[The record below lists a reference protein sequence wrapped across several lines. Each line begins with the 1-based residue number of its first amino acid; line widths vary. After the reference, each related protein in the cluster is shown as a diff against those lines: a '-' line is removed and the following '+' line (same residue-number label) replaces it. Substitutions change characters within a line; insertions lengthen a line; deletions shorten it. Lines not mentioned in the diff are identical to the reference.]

1 MKIKFIITVNPHGGK
16 KLGPRL
22 LNRVKPLF
30 EAKGIELFVVETTF
44 AGHAKEL
51 ANQLNITEYDGF
63 IGIGGDGTL
72 HEIINGMLSRH
83 DGRKIPIGIIPGG
96 SGNSYMHDLQLTNP
110 LKAAKAIING
120 KTRALDT
127 AKVEVN
133 HIIKYSNNM
142 IGWGLVTDVGN
153 QAEHFRWLGTNRYTI
168 LSVVEVLRHKSR
180 PATLIMDDK
189 KIEDEFTFIIACNSI
204 HVGKGMKMAPKARLD
219 DGLID
224 LIVIRSGVSRTRLL
238 QVLPK
243 LFDGSHINEP
253 ELEYYQTSQFSL
265 IPETDEILNIDGEI
279 MGSTPIQVNVIP
291 KAFEMFVS

>member
-1 MKIKFIITVNPHGGK
+1 MKFIITVNPHGGK

-96 SGNSYMHDLQLTNP
+96 SGNSYMHDLQLIDP

-279 MGSTPIQVNVIP
+279 MGSTPIKVEMISN
-291 KAFEMFVS
+291 AFDMFAS

>member
-1 MKIKFIITVNPHGGK
+1 MKFIITVNPHGGK

-96 SGNSYMHDLQLTNP
+96 SGNSYMHDLQLTDP
-110 LKAAKAIING
+110 LKAAKAIINE

-127 AKVEVN
+127 TKIEVN

-153 QAEHFRWLGTNRYTI
+153 KAEHFRWLGTNRYTI

-180 PATLIMDDK
+180 PAALIMDDK

-224 LIVIRSGVSRTRLL
+224 LIVIRSDVSRTRLL

>member
-1 MKIKFIITVNPHGGK
+1 MKFIITVNPHGGK

-22 LNRVKPLF
+22 LYRVKPLF

-96 SGNSYMHDLQLTNP
+96 SGNSYMHDLNLTDP

-120 KTRALDT
+120 KTRSLDT

-168 LSVVEVLRHKSR
+168 LSVVAVLRHKSR

>member
-1 MKIKFIITVNPHGGK
+1 MKFIITVNPHGGK

-30 EAKGIELFVVETTF
+30 EAKGIELFVVKTTF

-96 SGNSYMHDLQLTNP
+96 SGNSYMHDLQLTDP
-110 LKAAKAIING
+110 LKATKAIING

-153 QAEHFRWLGTNRYTI
+153 KAEHFRWLGTNRYTI

-189 KIEDEFTFIIACNSI
+189 KIEDEFIFIIACNSI

>member
-1 MKIKFIITVNPHGGK
+1 MKFIITVNPHGGK

-96 SGNSYMHDLQLTNP
+96 SGNSYMHDLQLTDP
-110 LKAAKAIING
+110 LKAAKAIINEQ
-120 KTRALDT
+120 TRALDT
-127 AKVEVN
+127 AKIEVN
-133 HIIKYSNNM
+133 PIIKYSNNM

-153 QAEHFRWLGTNRYTI
+153 KAEHFRWLGTNRYTI

-189 KIEDEFTFIIACNSI
+189 KIEDEFIFIIACNSI

-224 LIVIRSGVSRTRLL
+224 LIVIRAGVSRTRLL

>member
-1 MKIKFIITVNPHGGK
+1 MKFILTVNPHGGTKQGPLLLK
-16 KLGPRL
+16 K
-22 LNRVKPLF
+22 VKPIF
-30 EAKGIELFVVETTF
+30 DAAGAELFIIETTF
-44 AGHAKEL
+44 AGHAQEL
-51 ANQLNITEYDGF
+51 ANQLNLSAYDGF

-72 HEIINGMLSRH
+72 HEITNGMLSRY
-83 DGRKIPIGIIPGG
+83 DGNKIPIGIIPGG
-96 SGNSYMHDLQLTNP
+96 SGNSYMHDLNLTDP

-180 PATLIMDDK
+180 PAKLIMDDK

>member
-1 MKIKFIITVNPHGGK
+1 MKFILTVNPHGGTKQGPLLLK
-16 KLGPRL
+16 K
-22 LNRVKPLF
+22 VKPLF
-30 EAKGIELFVVETTF
+30 DAAGAELFIIETTF

-83 DGRKIPIGIIPGG
+83 DDHKIPIGIIPGG
-96 SGNSYMHDLQLTNP
+96 SGNSYMHDLNLTDP

-120 KTRALDT
+120 KTRSLDT

-168 LSVVEVLRHKSR
+168 LSVVAVLRHKSR

-189 KIEDEFTFIIACNSI
+189 KIEDEFIFIIACNSI

>member
-1 MKIKFIITVNPHGGK
+1 MKFIITVNPHGGK

-96 SGNSYMHDLQLTNP
+96 SGNSYMHDLQLTDP

-224 LIVIRSGVSRTRLL
+224 LIVIRSDVSRTRLL

-279 MGSTPIQVNVIP
+279 MGSTPIKVKMISN
-291 KAFEMFVS
+291 AFDMFVS

>member
-1 MKIKFIITVNPHGGK
+1 MKFIITVNPHGGK

-96 SGNSYMHDLQLTNP
+96 SGNSYMHDLQLTDP

-189 KIEDEFTFIIACNSI
+189 IIEDEFTFIIACNSI

>member
-1 MKIKFIITVNPHGGK
+1 MKFIITINPHGGK

-30 EAKGIELFVVETTF
+30 EAKGIKLFVVETTF

-96 SGNSYMHDLQLTNP
+96 SGNSYMHDLQLTDP

-189 KIEDEFTFIIACNSI
+189 KIEDEFIFIIACNSI

>member
-1 MKIKFIITVNPHGGK
+1 MKFIITVNPHGGK

-96 SGNSYMHDLQLTNP
+96 SGNSYMHDLQLTDP

-189 KIEDEFTFIIACNSI
+189 KIEDEFIFIIACNSI

-224 LIVIRSGVSRTRLL
+224 LIVLRSGVSRTRLL

-291 KAFEMFVS
+291 KAFEMFAL

>member
-1 MKIKFIITVNPHGGK
+1 MKFIITVNPHGGK

-96 SGNSYMHDLQLTNP
+96 SGNSYMHDLQLTDP

-189 KIEDEFTFIIACNSI
+189 KIEDEFIFIIACNSI

-224 LIVIRSGVSRTRLL
+224 LIVIRSDVSRTRLL

-279 MGSTPIQVNVIP
+279 MGSTPIKVEMISN
-291 KAFEMFVS
+291 AFDMFVS

>member
-1 MKIKFIITVNPHGGK
+1 MKFIITVNPHGGK

-83 DGRKIPIGIIPGG
+83 DGHKIPIGIIPGG
-96 SGNSYMHDLQLTNP
+96 SGNSYMHDLQLTDP

-189 KIEDEFTFIIACNSI
+189 KIEDEFIFIIACNSI

-279 MGSTPIQVNVIP
+279 MGSTPIKVEMISN
-291 KAFEMFVS
+291 AFDMFVS

>member
-1 MKIKFIITVNPHGGK
+1 MKFIITVNPHGGK

-96 SGNSYMHDLQLTNP
+96 SGNSYMHDLQLTDP

-153 QAEHFRWLGTNRYTI
+153 KAEHFRWLGTNRYTI

-180 PATLIMDDK
+180 PAALIMDDK

-279 MGSTPIQVNVIP
+279 MGSTPIKVEMISN
-291 KAFEMFVS
+291 AFDMFAS

>member
-1 MKIKFIITVNPHGGK
+1 MKFIITVNPHGGE

-22 LNRVKPLF
+22 LNLVKPLF
-30 EAKGIELFVVETTF
+30 EAEGIELFVVETTF

-51 ANQLNITEYDGF
+51 ANHLNITEYDGF

-96 SGNSYMHDLQLTNP
+96 SGNSYMHDLQLTDP

-189 KIEDEFTFIIACNSI
+189 IIEDEFTFIIACNSI

-279 MGSTPIQVNVIP
+279 MGSIFIISS
-291 KAFEMFVS
+291 VSGMRENWEVW